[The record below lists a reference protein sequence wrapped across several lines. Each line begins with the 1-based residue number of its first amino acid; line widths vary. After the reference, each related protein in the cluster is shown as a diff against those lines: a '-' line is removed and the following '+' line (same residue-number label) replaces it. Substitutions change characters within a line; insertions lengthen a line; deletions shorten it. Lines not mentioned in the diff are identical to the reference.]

1 MKPEGWSGPDQ
12 RRVSVWFVGFVPT
25 SRQQSKISLVP
36 VQILNHWV
44 SVAGRCLCVCVRRSK
59 DSGVIVGRR
68 PGWSRA
74 GSGRAGP
81 RTCGGCNIKL
91 LWHLGHL
98 FYSTYLLWLCLR
110 FNVTIN
116 TPVSSGGWSWTCGPL
131 LDLQILKQRELW
143 YLMNG
148 CKETRTQWSVRRGQ
162 RTGSCFPSGPGGC
175 WADDEYFI
183 VVESA
188 LITSVLFL
196 SVSSS
201 RWNAAAGQRTDGPVF

>member
-1 MKPEGWSGPDQ
+1 MVKSLKPDETWGLIWTRPAPSLCVVCWICSHQQTTVQNISGPGPD
-12 RRVSVWFVGFVPT
+12 PE
-25 SRQQSKISLVP
+25 SL
-36 VQILNHWV
+36 
-44 SVAGRCLCVCVRRSK
+44 SEC
-59 DSGVIVGRR
+59 
-68 PGWSRA
+68 SRA
-74 GSGRAGP
+74 VFMRLCEEKQRQRCYCWTEARVEPGRAGP

-148 CKETRTQWSVRRGQ
+148 CKETRTQWSVRRGR
-162 RTGSCFPSGPGGC
+162 RTGSRRVGHMFP
-175 WADDEYFI
+175 I
-183 VVESA
+183 R
-188 LITSVLFL
+188 
-196 SVSSS
+196 S
-201 RWNAAAGQRTDGPVF
+201 RWMLSRRRVFYRR